1 MMSVSYTHLDVYKR
15 QVYQLS
21 MQYGCSEM
29 MAMFLGSIAFSLYS
43 EILARICKT
52 PVTTFI
58 ICALIPLVPG
68 GGMYRMMLQAIQG
81 HVDESLNIGLDT
93 ISIAGVLGL
102 RILMVST
109 IMRSVF
115 KTKRQVKRS
124 ENSVSYTH
132 LDVYK
137 RQHRKKS

>member
-1 MMSVSYTHLDVYKR
+1 M
-15 QVYQLS
+15 QYQLKELRI
-21 MQYGCSEM
+21 QERILLQDVDLLIKGQAKVVITGRNGCGKSLLLKRLYEEM
-29 MAMFLGSIAFSLYS
+29 CIRDS
-43 EILARICKT
+43 CKT

-81 HVDESLNIGLDT
+81 HVDEALNIGLDT
-93 ISIAGVLGL
+93 ISIAGVLVLG
-102 RILMVST
+102 ILMVST

-124 ENSVSYTH
+124 EN
-132 LDVYK
+132 
-137 RQHRKKS
+137 